1 MGFYEEL
8 IAGLKESIECDFD
21 GKISRLAAKAET
33 HTSTLSRLV
42 TGERKEWLSLL
53 ARVADAADLTVISR
67 KSFVNESLY
76 CLLPKS
82 LLDRRKS
89 GSEWRGRGSSSSRRF
104 SCRPYG

>member
-42 TGERKEWLSLL
+42 TGN
-53 ARVADAADLTVISR
+53 V
-67 KSFVNESLY
+67 
-76 CLLPKS
+76 
-82 LLDRRKS
+82 KS
-89 GSEWRGRGSSSSRRF
+89 GFLFLRVLQM
-104 SCRPYG
+104 PPT

>member
-8 IAGLKESIECDFD
+8 IAGLKESIERDFD

-67 KSFVNESLY
+67 KSCVKESP
-76 CLLPKS
+76 LLPS
-82 LLDRRKS
+82 AV
-89 GSEWRGRGSSSSRRF
+89 
-104 SCRPYG
+104 PM